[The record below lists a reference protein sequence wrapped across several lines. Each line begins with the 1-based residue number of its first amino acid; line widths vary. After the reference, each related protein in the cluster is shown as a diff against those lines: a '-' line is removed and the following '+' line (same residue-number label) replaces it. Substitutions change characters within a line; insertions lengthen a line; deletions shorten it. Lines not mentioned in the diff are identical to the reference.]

1 MKMLG
6 QGACSSSDERTR
18 AELSMSVPA
27 SAEAGTALRM
37 AVRSLEV
44 FLGPD
49 QAEEVELLV
58 TELATNGVK
67 HASSGDADRIRLDAV
82 LDEEGLRVSVSDRG
96 EGFTPEPRSAGR
108 SEPGG
113 WGLMLVD
120 GIADRWGV
128 ERGPSKVWFELAGH
142 QGRLAA

>member
-1 MKMLG
+1 
-6 QGACSSSDERTR
+6 
-18 AELSMSVPA
+18 MSVPA
-27 SAEAGTALRM
+27 SAEAGTALRL

-49 QAEEVELLV
+49 QADEAQLLV
-58 TELATNGVK
+58 TELATNGFK
-67 HASSGDADRIRLDAV
+67 HASTSDSDWIRLHAV
-82 LDEEGLRVSVSDRG
+82 VDDDGLHVSVSDRG
-96 EGFTPEPRSAGR
+96 EGFTPQPRSPSR

-128 ERGPSKVWFELAGH
+128 ERGPSTVWFELGGH